1 MPLDSADNRDFT
13 VMISVSPKLE
23 HKSLTNHV
31 CPTSAVDSWWAVSV
45 MSDRA
50 ERAQV
55 SRRKV
60 SDVTSSS
67 PSRPRTPRTARTCC
81 SSRTR
86 CGSRRPP

>member
-1 MPLDSADNRDFT
+1 MPPDSVDNRDFT
-13 VMISVSPKLE
+13 VMISISPYLE
-23 HKSLTNHV
+23 RKSLTSHV
-31 CPTSAVDSWWAVSV
+31 CPTSAVDNWWAVSV

-50 ERAQV
+50 ERARV

-60 SDVTSSS
+60 SGVTSLS
-67 PSRPRTPRTARTCC
+67 PSRPRTPRTAQTCC